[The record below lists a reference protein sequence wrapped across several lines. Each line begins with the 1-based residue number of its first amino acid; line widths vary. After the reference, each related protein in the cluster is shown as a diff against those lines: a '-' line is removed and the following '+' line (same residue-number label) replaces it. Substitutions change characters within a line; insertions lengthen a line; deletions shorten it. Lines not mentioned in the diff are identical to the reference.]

1 MQNTFPYLL
10 SWGLLSPF
18 ILRFVAGAHFFS
30 FRYKGLTPEWWDR
43 FDFFDRNGLRPVALF
58 ATGTAIID
66 LAAGILLMMGFATQ
80 IVSIAF
86 AIVCLTA
93 IFVKNH
99 GESFPPRNI
108 HIYIILFFIFVS
120 LIISGAGFYAMDL
133 PL

>member
-18 ILRFVAGAHFFS
+18 ILRFVAGAYFVS
-30 FRYKGLTPEWWDR
+30 FGYKGLTSEWWNR
-43 FDFFDRNGLRPVALF
+43 FDFFDRNGLRPVSLF

-66 LAAGILLMMGFATQ
+66 LTAGILLMMGFATQ

-99 GESFPPRNI
+99 GESFPPRDI